1 MRHHDFLE
9 NGNRHPHCGGIEIGR
24 ANGQHRVTARWPA
37 CPVEERSLTHRLA
50 VEAASPEAGESVV
63 YLRSGT
69 DASRLAMTP
78 AREFP
83 ARWASKSN
91 RNLRYPA
98 AKFCMICSGG
108 D

>member
-24 ANGQHRVTARWPA
+24 ASGQHHVTTWWPA
-37 CPVEERSLTHRLA
+37 CPVEGRSLTHRLA

-69 DASRLAMTP
+69 DTSRLAMTP
-78 AREFP
+78 KREFP
-83 ARWASKSN
+83 PAGRASSTGN
-91 RNLRYPA
+91 A
-98 AKFCMICSGG
+98 AKG
-108 D
+108 